1 MAVNQTMRILGF
13 MTGTSLDAVDMA
25 VLETDGE
32 EIQAFGPAGERK
44 LREATRD
51 LLLETTT
58 IARAWPRGQ
67 AEPAIFDEA
76 RRVVADEHLQAAE
89 SFIAE
94 HGLAWGDFDLLGVHG
109 QTVLHERPT
118 PDRIGRTL
126 QLLDADRLAAGCGRP
141 VAFDFRTAD
150 VAAGG
155 EGAPLAPIYHAARA
169 RASGLTAPVAV
180 LNLGGVANV
189 TFVQR
194 ANRADGGDLL
204 AFDTGPANGMI
215 DLVVQARGAGR
226 FDEGGR
232 LAMAGMVD
240 PAILATLLARPYFA
254 SKPPKSLDRFDFP
267 IEIVD
272 ALSLEDAAATLTAFT
287 VASVARS
294 YEWLPVEE
302 RPRQLI
308 VAGGGRHNAHM
319 MAGLARAL
327 HGISEV
333 VSADAL
339 GWRGD
344 AIEAE
349 AFAFL
354 AARTAR
360 GLPISFPGTTGVA
373 EPMTGGRIA
382 RPA

>member
-1 MAVNQTMRILGF
+1 MRILGF

-51 LLLETTT
+51 LLLRATD
-58 IARAWPRGQ
+58 IARAWPRG
-67 AEPAIFDEA
+67 APEPAIFEEA
-76 RRVVADEHLQAAE
+76 RRAVANEHLHAAG

-118 PDRIGRTL
+118 TERVGRTV
-126 QLLDADRLAAGCGRP
+126 QLLDAERLAQACGRP

-155 EGAPLAPIYHAARA
+155 EGAPLAPVYHAARA
-169 RASGLTAPVAV
+169 RACGLPAPVAA

-189 TFVQR
+189 TFVR
-194 ANRADGGDLL
+194 PDSELL

-226 FDEGGR
+226 FDAGGA
-232 LAMAGMVD
+232 LAKAGTVD
-240 PAILATLLARPYFA
+240 QAVLAALLARPYFA
-254 SKPPKSLDRFDFP
+254 TRPPKSLDRFDFP
-267 IEIVD
+267 IESVD
-272 ALSLEDAAATLTAFT
+272 GLSLEDAAATLTAFT
-287 VASVARS
+287 VASVARA
-294 YEWLPVEE
+294 YDWLPAAE
-302 RPRQLI
+302 RPKQLI
-308 VAGGGRHNAHM
+308 VAGGGRHNGHM
-319 MAGLARAL
+319 MQGLSQALAGV
-327 HGISEV
+327 SEV

-373 EPMTGGRIA
+373 SPMMGGRIV
-382 RPA
+382 RP

>member
-1 MAVNQTMRILGF
+1 MRILGF

-25 VLETDGE
+25 VLDTDGE
-32 EIQAFGPAGERK
+32 DIQAFGPAGERK
-44 LREATRD
+44 LREATRE
-51 LLLETTT
+51 LLLETTA
-58 IARAWPRGQ
+58 IARGWARDES
-67 AEPAIFDEA
+67 EPSIFAEA
-76 RRVVADEHLQAAE
+76 RRAVADEHLQAAE
-89 SFIAE
+89 SFLAE
-94 HGLAWGDFDLLGVHG
+94 HGLTWTNFDLLGVHG

-118 PDRIGRTL
+118 AERIGRTV
-126 QLLDADRLAAGCGRP
+126 QLLDAEHMAKVSGRP

-155 EGAPLAPIYHAARA
+155 EGAPLAPIYHAART
-169 RASGLTAPVAV
+169 RASSLAAPVAA

-189 TFVQR
+189 TFVK
-194 ANRADGGDLL
+194 ADGDLL

-232 LAMAGMVD
+232 LAMAGTVHGD
-240 PAILATLLARPYFA
+240 VLAALLARPYFA
-254 SKPPKSLDRFDFP
+254 SRPPKSLDRFDFP
-267 IEIVD
+267 VEIVD

-287 VASVARS
+287 VASVARA
-294 YEWLPVEE
+294 YDWLPVEA
-302 RPRQLI
+302 RPRRLI

-319 MAGLARAL
+319 MLGLSEALAGV
-327 HGISEV
+327 SEV

-354 AARTAR
+354 AGRTAR

-373 EPMTGGRIA
+373 SPMTGGRIV
-382 RPA
+382 RP